1 MNVLR
6 TVLFFD
12 FGMTH
17 GGYTF
22 IKLRHLGEG

>member
-6 TVLFFD
+6 TVLFFN

-17 GGYTF
+17 GGYAF
-22 IKLRHLGEG
+22 KLRHLGEG